1 MEVGEKSSQLKRL
14 KNIGNDPVVK
24 IRLSPGF
31 QKSKTNRKKM
41 KSENFQKTPLKIVAE
56 KLHAKYEGAAMIESW
71 LNGNLK
77 LPLVASGQEND

>member
-1 MEVGEKSSQLKRL
+1 MC
-14 KNIGNDPVVK
+14 IGADPVVK

-31 QKSKTNRKKM
+31 QKSKTNRKIWNPKM
-41 KSENFQKTPLKIVAE
+41 FYKTPLRNVAG

>member
-1 MEVGEKSSQLKRL
+1 M
-14 KNIGNDPVVK
+14 
-24 IRLSPGF
+24 F
-31 QKSKTNRKKM
+31 Y
-41 KSENFQKTPLKIVAE
+41 KTPVRNVAG